1 MAQLNPWSRYII
13 QKGIF
18 LSALFLIS
26 SLILSVWQ
34 AATPLAFPLL
44 QRFAQHYQSAS
55 ATVLAA
61 TSLGGLFLE
70 DILRNS

>member
-1 MAQLNPWSRYII
+1 MSQLNSWSRYII
-13 QKGIF
+13 RKGFF
-18 LSALFLIS
+18 LSAMFLIS

-34 AATPLAFPLL
+34 SATPSVFPLL
-44 QRFAQHYQSAS
+44 QHFAQHHQSAA

-70 DILRNS
+70 DILRNG